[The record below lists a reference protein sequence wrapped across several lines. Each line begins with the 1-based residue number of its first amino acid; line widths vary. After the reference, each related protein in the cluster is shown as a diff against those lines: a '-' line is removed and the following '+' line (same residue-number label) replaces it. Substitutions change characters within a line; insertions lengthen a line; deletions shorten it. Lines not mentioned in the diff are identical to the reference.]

1 MNSREAFEKWAERIG
16 CSVSRMRTRR
26 DIYVEYDTTAL
37 WDCWQAA
44 TERAADI
51 CDGIAEDRWNL
62 YKGRHPYS
70 GREEGRASYQTQGE
84 NLGAEACA
92 TAIREGNVQ

>member
-44 TERAADI
+44 TERAAVL
-51 CDGIAEDRWNL
+51 AWNAGMDAHTGFL
-62 YKGRHPYS
+62 QDS
-70 GREEGRASYQTQGE
+70 REVGSK
-84 NLGAEACA
+84 CA
-92 TAIREGNVQ
+92 RTIREGNE

>member
-1 MNSREAFEKWAERIG
+1 MNSREAFEEWAERIG

-44 TERAADI
+44 TERAAAI
-51 CDGIAEDRWNL
+51 CDSQHDRAL
-62 YKGRHPYS
+62 TSS
-70 GREEGRASYQTQGE
+70 GAHRADC
-84 NLGAEACA
+84 CA
-92 TAIREGNVQ
+92 VRIREGNE

>member
-44 TERAADI
+44 TERAAVI
-51 CDGIAEDRWNL
+51 CDEV
-62 YKGRHPYS
+62 RHPH
-70 GREEGRASYQTQGE
+70 GE
-84 NLGAEACA
+84 DCETVDWVNGTFYCA
-92 TAIREGNVQ
+92 ITLREGNE